1 MTNAIV
7 TRMSFPPD
15 GNPGIDH
22 DIESAGNSCV
32 QASDDLIMLLEP
44 VRVKRAISMPYM
56 KI

>member
-15 GNPGIDH
+15 GNPHI

-32 QASDDLIMLLEP
+32 QASDELYMLLEP
-44 VRVKRAISMPYM
+44 VRAKSAIFMPY
-56 KI
+56 KKV